1 MDLGVIRF
9 SEINQTDKEK
19 YSMKHVFK
27 KYMWSLKNKVNVCK
41 EIETDSQIQKTNH
54 WLTVGR
60 GKG

>member
-41 EIETDSQIQKTNH
+41 EIDSQIQKTNYR
-54 WLTVGR
+54 LTVGR